1 MEGFEVAVFKA
12 VVVHRLLFDPV
23 IYLLVDKYRL

>member
-12 VVVHRLLFDPV
+12 VVVHRLLLDLV
-23 IYLLVDKYRL
+23 IYLVVDK